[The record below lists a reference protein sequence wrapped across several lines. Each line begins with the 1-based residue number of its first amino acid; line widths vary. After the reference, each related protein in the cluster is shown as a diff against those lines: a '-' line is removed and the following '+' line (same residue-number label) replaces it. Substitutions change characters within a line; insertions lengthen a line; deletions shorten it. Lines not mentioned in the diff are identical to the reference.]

1 MLDKIYCIFEVLI
14 SYCFSMMIKE
24 LKPTKK
30 RSSYF
35 FRELF
40 VFLLLI
46 LSIQIFSAEKDIQQ
60 LEDDLPAMHDDTLK
74 VNVLL
79 KLGEHYCSI
88 ENDKALMYLQDAF
101 SLATTLNYTSGIGR
115 CLLWQGRVYYYKDDY
130 PLSNIYYEKAEKIL
144 KGTHEWDAL
153 AFLYFI
159 KAVNYNIRGDYI
171 HALEMYNEAIVIS
184 KKTSNK
190 KLMSTCYCG
199 IGTVLL
205 DRKETKKAMAYF
217 EETLSI
223 QKAIDDQKGISDTY
237 TCMGK
242 SFEQLGAFDSSLMY
256 YNKALKIRAIV
267 DMDRGTASS
276 ECNIGRVLI
285 KMGRYSEAEESLQI
299 AMNKYGKLEE
309 KTGIVISKLR
319 LAVALSKQEKTGAIQ
334 TAINALDLAN
344 KIDNPNLISHAYKI
358 LSEIYVD
365 AYNYEESYNYLI
377 LHKKIQDSLFDTEKE
392 RMLTE
397 FEIKFQSDRKDN
409 EIKLL
414 KSKAVIQQKNN
425 ILLLVLIMVF
435 AIVIVLLFFMFRL
448 KSLAFNRQQTLMKQD
463 KIIHAQESEL
473 VEKENM
479 LLHKQLETKN
489 RELASKALEMLR
501 FNDTI
506 SIVIEKLEGFKSKV
520 HKSPEESDY
529 IRSIIY
535 ELENQTKQN
544 IWSEFDKIFKNI
556 HSDFYNKLLEIC
568 PNLTA
573 SEIKIAALLKLNLS
587 TKEIAAITFKSEGG
601 IKTTRYRLRKKLA
614 LTSDENLVPFLMKI

>member
-1 MLDKIYCIFEVLI
+1 
-14 SYCFSMMIKE
+14 MIKE

-237 TCMGK
+237 T
-242 SFEQLGAFDSSLMY
+242 
-256 YNKALKIRAIV
+256 
-267 DMDRGTASS
+267 
-276 ECNIGRVLI
+276 
-285 KMGRYSEAEESLQI
+285 MGRYSEAEESLQI